1 MARNFDIAQRAY
13 DQKFVVWSEQDNP
26 EVDRDWY
33 IKNSLPVPQIW
44 VPVAVTFT
52 KEAAIRA
59 TKQLQ
64 GRS

>member
-1 MARNFDIAQRAY
+1 MARNFDIAQRAF
-13 DQKFVVWSEQDNP
+13 DGRFVVWSEIDHP
-26 EVDRDWY
+26 DVDRDWY
-33 IKNSLPVPQIW
+33 IKNSLPVPQMW